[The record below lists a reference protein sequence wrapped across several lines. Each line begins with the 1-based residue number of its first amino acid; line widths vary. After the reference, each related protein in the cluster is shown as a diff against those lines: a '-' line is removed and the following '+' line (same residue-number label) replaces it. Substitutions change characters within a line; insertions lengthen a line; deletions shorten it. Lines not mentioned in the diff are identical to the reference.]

1 MMGKKIIICGGNGA
15 GKTTLGKSLAFRLG
29 YKFLDIEDYYF
40 QKQDTDYIY
49 DNPRTL
55 DEVQKM
61 LLNDFNKFENFVFAA
76 VKGNYSNEISNL
88 FTHAVFISVPK
99 EIRIKRVIERSYNKF
114 GSRVLYGGDLYF
126 KEKSF
131 IDMVN
136 NRSDNYTLDWLNTV
150 NIPIVKVDG
159 TKSINKN
166 VLIIQKELL
175 LK

>member
-1 MMGKKIIICGGNGA
+1 MNNKIIVCGLNGA
-15 GKTTLGKSLAFRLG
+15 GKTTLGKALSIQLG
-29 YKFLDIEDYYF
+29 YKFFDIEEYYF
-40 QKQDTDYIY
+40 QKQNTDYIY
-49 DNPRTL
+49 DNPRTS

-61 LLNDFNKFENFVFAA
+61 LLNDFNKFDNFVFAA

-99 EIRIKRVIERSYNKF
+99 EIRIIRVIERSYNKF
-114 GSRVLYGGDLYF
+114 GSRVSYGGDLYY

-159 TKSINKN
+159 TKPIDEN
-166 VLIIQKELL
+166 VSIIQKVLL

>member
-1 MMGKKIIICGGNGA
+1 MGNKIIVCGGNGA
-15 GKTTLGKSLAFRLG
+15 GKTTLGNALSVKLG

-40 QKQDTDYIY
+40 QKQNAYYIY
-49 DNPRTL
+49 DNPRTTE
-55 DEVQKM
+55 EVQKM
-61 LLNDFNKFENFVFAA
+61 LLNDFNKFDNFVFAA
-76 VKGNYSNEISNL
+76 VKGNYNNEISDS
-88 FTHAVFISVPK
+88 FTHAVFICVPK

-114 GSRVLYGGDLYF
+114 GSRVLYGGDLYY

-159 TKSINKN
+159 TMPIDEN
-166 VLIIQKELL
+166 VSIIQKALL